1 MNAVITDDA
10 TRRHQ
15 HRGELCPDL
24 FDGKTLAQQP
34 LDQFGPLLARY
45 SVEAVEQPRRFDVD
59 ASHSANV
66 QRQNDQLVH
75 AFDIATDLAAPPEVL
90 WRHATGVD
98 GVNNELIPL
107 MRMTIPRGL
116 REATLDQ
123 LPLGERAGRSWVPLF
138 GPLCCS
144 ATPPPAAQR
153 RKRREVDSTTC
164 RRRRTRH
171 PEEPNVAA
179 DAFEMPRADLCP
191 GDSLCV
197 PDRVA
202 RRFLASTAHGGATA
216 VTRLATFTGLSR
228 RSTRSRG
235 WSGPRYAG

>member
-1 MNAVITDDA
+1 MPRPGQAERPLEGLQQLQVDAGFFANLTRRHMNAVITDDA

-59 ASHSANV
+59 VASHSANV

-107 MRMTIPRGL
+107 MRMTMPRGL

-123 LPLGERAGRSWVPLF
+123 LPLGERAGRSWVLLF
-138 GPLCCS
+138 GAAVLFRHRHRQLRKD
-144 ATPPPAAQR
+144 AT
-153 RKRREVDSTTC
+153 C
-164 RRRRTRH
+164 
-171 PEEPNVAA
+171 
-179 DAFEMPRADLCP
+179 
-191 GDSLCV
+191 G
-197 PDRVA
+197 
-202 RRFLASTAHGGATA
+202 
-216 VTRLATFTGLSR
+216 
-228 RSTRSRG
+228 
-235 WSGPRYAG
+235 